1 MEILIS
7 DLQCSQLFLSEEK
20 IKRVESWL
28 TKETIKE
35 APITIRLFSW
45 SDKPVILDGH
55 TRTFVASQK
64 GLTHLPVIL
73 DEEVMTESLEK
84 LYQACVSWC
93 KGGAVHSISD
103 LLPHILPQE
112 QYQREWIK
120 RCQSYLAKLS

>member
-73 DEEVMTESLEK
+73 DEEVMTESLEQ

-120 RCQSYLAKLS
+120 RCQSYFAKLS

>member
-73 DEEVMTESLEK
+73 D
-84 LYQACVSWC
+84 
-93 KGGAVHSISD
+93 
-103 LLPHILPQE
+103 
-112 QYQREWIK
+112 
-120 RCQSYLAKLS
+120 

>member
-1 MEILIS
+1 
-7 DLQCSQLFLSEEK
+7 
-20 IKRVESWL
+20 
-28 TKETIKE
+28 
-35 APITIRLFSW
+35 
-45 SDKPVILDGH
+45 
-55 TRTFVASQK
+55 
-64 GLTHLPVIL
+64 
-73 DEEVMTESLEK
+73 MTESLEQ

>member
-73 DEEVMTESLEK
+73 DEEVMTESLEQ

>member
-73 DEEVMTESLEK
+73 DEEVMTESLEQ

-112 QYQREWIK
+112 QYQSEWIK

>member
-73 DEEVMTESLEK
+73 DEEVMTESLEQ

-93 KGGAVHSISD
+93 KGGAIHSISD